1 MRLRPL
7 TLILFLLLPLLGLAV
22 RPLYAHANLLQSNPE
37 MNATLERPPIQVEL
51 FFSEAIENGFST
63 IEVLDSNGK
72 RVDNGD
78 SEVDLADPSRLTVSL
93 RSMPDGVYS
102 VSWRALS
109 SVDSHITA
117 GAFPF
122 AVGEVSTDALQA
134 AGTASN
140 QFKLAPGEIVARWLT
155 YLSAMILVGGIFFLL
170 LVWQPACEITG
181 LTETIRPPWKR
192 LANLALLVLVG
203 SGILWLFVQ
212 AGQVVGQELVW
223 PWDPSLGQVLFAT
236 RFGALWIARL
246 ALAMI
251 LFWLIPRIR
260 TGWLRWVAL
269 AAGLLLLLTISLGSH
284 AAAQSDPLFPVL
296 ADWVHLISA
305 SVWVGGLISFV
316 VGLASTRKLDSNQRT
331 RITAELIPRFS
342 ALALISVGL
351 LALTGLYAS
360 ILHVGSVEALLDT
373 IYGRTLLVKLI
384 IIIPML
390 LLGAINFLLTSP
402 GMRRAVSDNGEGGQ
416 VSRFRRLVSSEVVLG
431 VAVLLSVSVLTTLPP
446 AQFVSTAPKLVDSQE
461 VDDLDISIEVIPGR
475 PGLNKFVVKVGADS
489 RTVNDIKEVSLQFT
503 PVSGDLPPVKSQLTE
518 IGDGRY
524 RIEGG
529 FLALPDVW
537 QIQVAVRRENAFD
550 TFANFDLNVGSTP
563 NPDVVQTF
571 PWYQL
576 SALTLLISGTVGL
589 LLSARQVIQGKTE
602 PIYFGLGP
610 GVILFVTGMYVLVS
624 APGAQNAALVNPIPP
639 NIESLASGE
648 ELYKENC
655 VPCHGVSGAGDGPI
669 GRTLNPPPADLTLH
683 TVPGGHPDSR
693 LYDWIT
699 NGFPDSVMPVF
710 NEHLTDEERW
720 HLVNYIR
727 TLSQP

>member
-7 TLILFLLLPLLGLAV
+7 SLILFLLLPLFGLAV

-51 FFSEAIENGFST
+51 FFSETIENGFST

-72 RVDNGD
+72 QVDNGD
-78 SEVDLADPSRLTVSL
+78 SEVDLADPTRLTVSL

-122 AVGEVSTDALQA
+122 AVGEVDADALEA
-134 AGTASN
+134 AGKAST

-155 YLSAMILVGGIFFLL
+155 YLSAMILVGGMFFLF

-181 LTETIRPPWKR
+181 LTGSVQPPWGR
-192 LANLALLVLVG
+192 LVNLALLLLVV
-203 SGILWLFVQ
+203 SSVLWLFVQ
-212 AGQVVGQELVW
+212 AGQVVGQEFVW
-223 PWDPSLGQVLFAT
+223 PWDPSLRQVLFTT

-251 LFWLIPRIR
+251 LFWLIPQAR
-260 TGWLRWVAL
+260 TGRLRWVAL

-284 AAAQSDPLFPVL
+284 AAAQPAPLIPVL

-305 SVWVGGLISFV
+305 SVWVGGLISFI

-331 RITAELIPRFS
+331 RMTAELIPRFS

-360 ILHVGSVEALLDT
+360 ILHVGSVEALFNT

-390 LLGAINFLLTSP
+390 LLGAINFLVTSP
-402 GMRRAVSDNGEGGQ
+402 GMRRAVSENGEGGQ

-431 VAVLLSVSVLTTLPP
+431 VAVLLSVGVLTTLPP
-446 AQFVSTAPKLVDSQE
+446 AQFVSAAPKLVGSQE
-461 VDDLDISIEVIPGR
+461 VDDLDIAIEVIPGR
-475 PGLNKFVVKVGADS
+475 PGLNTFDVQVGAES
-489 RTVNDIKEVSLQFT
+489 KTGEDIKEVSLQFT
-503 PVSGDLPPVKSQLTE
+503 PVSGDLPPVEAELAE
-518 IGDGRY
+518 IGDGTY

-529 FLALPDVW
+529 FLALLDNW

-550 TFANFDLNVGSTP
+550 TFANFDFYVGSTV
-563 NPDVVQTF
+563 NPEAVQAF

-576 SALTLLISGTVGL
+576 IAFMLLIAGAAGL
-589 LLSARQVIQGKTE
+589 LLSTRQVLQGKTRS
-602 PIYFGLGP
+602 IYSGIGP
-610 GVILFVTGMYVLVS
+610 GVVLVVAGITIIVS
-624 APGAQNAALVNPIPP
+624 APGAQSGALVNPIPP

-648 ELYKENC
+648 ELYQENC
-655 VPCHGVSGAGDGPI
+655 LPCHGVSGAGDGPI

-683 TVPGGHPDSR
+683 TVPGVHPDGR

-699 NGFPDSVMPVF
+699 NGFPDSVMPAF
-710 NEHLTDEERW
+710 KEHLTDEERW